1 MAMNREMVKQRFNI
15 IGNHPKLNHAL
26 DVAIQVA
33 PTEVTVLVIGEN
45 GSGKDNFSKIIHQL
59 SKRKHHPL
67 ISINCGA
74 IPEGTI
80 DSELF
85 GHEKGSFTSA
95 YEARKGYFEEANG
108 GVVFL
113 DEIAELPMPTQAR
126 LLRVLENG
134 EFLRV
139 GSSKVQK
146 TDVRIIAATN
156 KNLVEAIK
164 QNKFREDLYFRLN
177 TVTIYVPPLRERG
190 EDIEIIFRFFTSFFA
205 QKYGRTPLQ
214 LSEEAKKLLY
224 QYHWPG
230 NVRELRNF
238 AEKLTV
244 LVKENYITEEIMLAH
259 LPAIES
265 KTPAIITQVAPL
277 QPISSTHYE
286 PTTQTNG
293 NTYGSELVPKQ
304 DYIIQALYE
313 LKTEVSVLKHALFSL
328 LQNPI
333 FQIGKDMYATS
344 LPALPGGYSASGLS
358 SVTAPNN
365 SSNNI
370 VHTTY
375 ATTPP
380 KAQQVGPLCPTETI
394 SPLIEPIKKETNTSE
409 TLSLESNERDLI
421 VKALEKHNQN
431 RKKAANELGISER
444 TLYRKIKILG
454 LEANEKG

>member
-1 MAMNREMVKQRFNI
+1 MNRETVKQRFNI

-33 PTEVTVLVIGEN
+33 PTEVTVLVNGEN

-59 SKRKHHPL
+59 SRRKHHPL

-146 TDVRIIAATN
+146 TDVRVIAATN
-156 KNLVEAIK
+156 KNLTEAIE

-190 EDIEIIFRFFTSFFA
+190 EDIEIIFRFFASFFA
-205 QKYGRTPLQ
+205 QKYGRMPLQ

-224 QYHWPG
+224 HYHWPG

-244 LVKENYITEEIMLAH
+244 LVKEDYVTEEIMLAH
-259 LPAIES
+259 LPLTES
-265 KTPAIITQVAPL
+265 RTPAIITHVAARQPL
-277 QPISSTHYE
+277 SPNYTPNTTPINSNTS
-286 PTTQTNG
+286 G
-293 NTYGSELVPKQ
+293 NELAPKQ
-304 DYIIQALYE
+304 DQVVQALYE
-313 LKTEVSVLKHALFSL
+313 LKTEISVLKHALFSL

-333 FQIGKDMYATS
+333 FQFGKDMYATS
-344 LPALPGGYSASGLS
+344 VPALYPGGYSASGLPS
-358 SVTAPNN
+358 ATAP
-365 SSNNI
+365 SNI
-370 VHTTY
+370 AHTTY
-375 ATTPP
+375 TTSPP
-380 KAQQVGPLCPTETI
+380 KAQPEDAFRSTEAI
-394 SPLIEPIKKETNTSE
+394 GPLIEPIKKEANAQE
-409 TLSLESNERDLI
+409 ILSLESNEKDLI
-421 VKALEKHNQN
+421 VKALEKHRQN

-454 LEANEKG
+454 LENNDLD